1 MKRLLSLLLAFSII
15 LTIVPTTV
23 FAAPTTSEALE
34 ITNPFTDV
42 KEGDWFYDAVQYA
55 RINGLFNGTSETTF
69 APNGI
74 MTRGMFVTVLGKVT
88 KKYVPDLEYFK
99 NSFLIG
105 E

>member
-42 KEGDWFYDAVQYA
+42 KGFVISNASLVVGA
-55 RINGLFNGTSETTF
+55 ANTVVGTRVSIMLNANKRLNNLFNF
-69 APNGI
+69 
-74 MTRGMFVTVLGKVT
+74 
-88 KKYVPDLEYFK
+88 
-99 NSFLIG
+99 
-105 E
+105 

>member
-55 RINGLFNGTSETTF
+55 RINGFFN
-69 APNGI
+69 
-74 MTRGMFVTVLGKVT
+74 
-88 KKYVPDLEYFK
+88 
-99 NSFLIG
+99 
-105 E
+105 